1 LTNSVTRKLKEV
13 GETLDSVISQED
25 IVQFLN
31 DTENAEEF
39 NILVEDIR
47 NALLAY
53 QVCTP
58 ELLAYIAFNSAP
70 DLSTTGYL

>member
-1 LTNSVTRKLKEV
+1 LKEA

-25 IVQFLN
+25 LVQFLN
-31 DTENAEEF
+31 DTENAEEL

-58 ELLAYIAFNSAP
+58 ELLAYIASNNSSRPLYSRISMMSAAK
-70 DLSTTGYL
+70 